1 VTELTVV
8 IGSLCI
14 GAFIKGLTGFG
25 LPQVAIPIL
34 AVFLGVEHAVIIMAI
49 PGVVSN
55 LWLLRKH
62 RTSGEPQQ
70 LHLRVMMACS
80 VVGAAVGTL
89 MLKSLDNRVLSMVL
103 ALLIVGY
110 VAVATSRPTFS
121 IPPVVHR
128 VTALPVGFIA
138 GGLQGAAGIS
148 GPLLTTYMHGLR
160 LGSGTYIHALN
171 AMFLIGS
178 ATQTATFIA
187 IGAYDRALLAQSL
200 IALIPIAIGLS
211 LGSWAHRRL
220 SSETFNKAVLVLL
233 AVLGAKLAVGALGI
247 G

>member
-1 VTELTVV
+1 MTELAVV
-8 IGSLCI
+8 VGSLCI

-55 LWLLRKH
+55 LWLLRQH
-62 RTSGEPQQ
+62 RAPAERRHLQ
-70 LHLRVMMACS
+70 LRAMLACS

-103 ALLIVGY
+103 ALLILGY

-121 IPPVVHR
+121 IPPSVHR
-128 VTALPVGFIA
+128 ATALPVGLLA

-148 GPLLTTYMHGLR
+148 GPLLTTYLHGLR
-160 LGSGTYIHALN
+160 LGSDTYMHALN

-178 ATQTATFIA
+178 VSQTATFVA
-187 IGAYDRALLAQSL
+187 IGAYDRGLLAQSL
-200 IALIPIAIGLS
+200 IALVPIAVGLP

-220 SSETFNKAVLVLL
+220 SSKTFNKAVLVLL
-233 AVLGAKLAVGALGI
+233 ALLGVKLTLGGLGI

>member
-8 IGSLCI
+8 VASLCI

-25 LPQVAIPIL
+25 LPQIAVPIL

-55 LWLLRKH
+55 LWLLHQH
-62 RTSGEPQQ
+62 RRSPGSRG
-70 LHLRVMMACS
+70 LHLRAMMVGA

-89 MLKSLDNRVLSMVL
+89 LLKSLDTRVLSMVL

-110 VAVATSRPTFS
+110 VAVATSRPTFT
-121 IPPVVHR
+121 IPSDVHR
-128 VTALPVGFIA
+128 VTALPVGLLA

-160 LGSGTYIHALN
+160 LRSNTYVYALN
-171 AMFLIGS
+171 ALFLVGS
-178 ATQTATFIA
+178 VTQTATFLA
-187 IGAYDRALLAQSL
+187 IGAYDRELLAQSV
-200 IALIPIAIGLS
+200 IALVPIAIGLP
-211 LGSWAHRRL
+211 LGAWAHHRL
-220 SSETFNKAVLVLL
+220 SSAMFDKAVLVLL
-233 AVLGAKLAVGALGI
+233 ALLGVKLALGALHVV
-247 G
+247 